1 MKQSPDCTN
10 NSSCSFEMKWKW
22 KTLLFCHALVA
33 ILMITL
39 FLPSTKGFWEVI
51 DIAFFKF
58 VNGSLEGRPNWQLF
72 WALANHKLADWVE
85 DLCVIIFFVIYV
97 KQATRSLRAR
107 KIAELLFCILYIAA
121 IIYFVNRLFF
131 RENFNIPR
139 LSPTLVVDSSIRL
152 SDHISWLHI
161 KDDSSK
167 SFPGDH
173 GTTALLFA
181 ASFSYLAGWRLG
193 ILATLYGAFL
203 CMPRLITGAH
213 WFSDVIVGSGS
224 ITLLFLSWAFC
235 TPLFQRTVNQIERFF
250 KACINLKRNYG
261 ALPE

>member
-1 MKQSPDCTN
+1 MQPID
-10 NSSCSFEMKWKW
+10 SSLTSRPLSLERTWKW
-22 KTLLFCHALVA
+22 KTLLFCHALAA
-33 ILMITL
+33 IFLITL

-51 DIAFFKF
+51 DVAFFKW
-58 VNGSLEGRPNWQLF
+58 VNGSLDGRPNWQLF

-85 DLCVIIFFVIYV
+85 DLCVLFFFAAYV
-97 KQATRSLRAR
+97 KQACRSMRPR
-107 KIAELLFCILYIAA
+107 KIAELLFCILYIGA
-121 IIYFVNRLFF
+121 IIYFVNRMLF
-131 RENFNIPR
+131 RENLSIPR
-139 LSPTLVVDSSIRL
+139 LSPTLVVDSSVRL
-152 SDHISWLHI
+152 SEHISWLHI

-193 ILATLYGAFL
+193 ILASLYAAFL

-213 WFSDVIVGSGS
+213 WFSDVLVGSGS

-235 TPLFQRTVNQIERFF
+235 TPLFQTCVDKMEQFF
-250 KACINLKRNYG
+250 KACCRLFSKRRE
-261 ALPE
+261 A